1 MLIESFLG
9 YIRYEKKYSSHTVL
23 SYKNDLFQFRDFV
36 TKEIGEFAPEKI
48 DRDIVRNWVV
58 VLVENGE
65 APRTVSRKISAL
77 RSFFR

>member
-48 DRDIVRNWVV
+48 DRDIVRTGWLFWLRAGKP
-58 VLVENGE
+58 LV
-65 APRTVSRKISAL
+65 R
-77 RSFFR
+77 